1 MTRNVRKGKGSQ
13 SHKCQDAEPIL
24 SHRTRIRLKSAQDV
38 CKYISS
44 CIRRTE
50 REGGETTYYKRVMM
64 AAMLVKALE
73 IAELEKRVE
82 ELEKHLAEK
91 GTEQ

>member
-1 MTRNVRKGKGSQ
+1 MTRNAIRTRASSDHKGKA
-13 SHKCQDAEPIL
+13 AEPQL
-24 SHRTRIRLKSAQDV
+24 TRRTRIRLKSVQDV
-38 CKYISS
+38 CKYNSS

-73 IAELEKRVE
+73 TGELEKRIE
-82 ELEKHLAEK
+82 RLESHLVDK
-91 GTEQ
+91 DT